1 MARCSRRLS
10 QRHPQPGRQRGA
22 AIITALLVVTLAVV
36 IVSGMLWRQQ
46 VEIRAVENQ
55 RLKSQ
60 ATWIAR
66 AGIDWARLILRD
78 DQRRTGAVDHLGEI
92 WAVPIQET
100 KLSDFLGSSLRTDT
114 AGEESYLSG
123 RIFDAQARFNLM
135 NLLIARTLG
144 GRMIITGR
152 DKNAIKAYGLLLQS
166 LNIDPSLAN
175 VTATY
180 LAQMLGG
187 FQSIEGMQ
195 GGQQGGED
203 SGGGGSGGSN
213 SSGPR
218 PLDDVASLL
227 TIPGY
232 TADMVAKLRP
242 YVIVLPT
249 RTQIN
254 ANTAS
259 AEVLA
264 AVIPNLSLDRARSL
278 VQARDRAYFRNIGDV
293 TNQLR
298 GIAPGLTPPQRPTC
312 WTCRPTISSSTAWP
326 ATSAPGSGKWR
337 LFHVAIRSTITRPAS
352 CGSAALT
359 RFRHDGGATPSA
371 CVRAACRQTLAFA
384 VLSSASFSIAGLAQ
398 SGASVGSSHSHSQ
411 DQ

>member
-1 MARCSRRLS
+1 MTRCSRRPA
-10 QRHPQPGRQRGA
+10 QRHARQRGA

-55 RLKSQ
+55 RLKAQ

-135 NLLIARTLG
+135 NLLTMQTLGART
-144 GRMIITGR
+144 IVTGR
-152 DKNAIKAYGLLLQS
+152 DKDGIKAYGLLLQS
-166 LNIDPSLAN
+166 LNLDPSLAN
-175 VTATY
+175 VTATT

-187 FQSIEGMQ
+187 FQSAEGTQ
-195 GGQQGGED
+195 GGQPGGED
-203 SGGGGSGGSN
+203 SSSGGSGGDN
-213 SSGPR
+213 GPR
-218 PLDDVASLL
+218 PLDDVDSLL
-227 TIPGY
+227 TVPGY
-232 TADMVAKLRP
+232 TADMIAKLRP
-242 YVIVLPT
+242 YVIVLPA

-264 AVIPNLSLDRARSL
+264 AVIPNLSLDRARAL
-278 VQARDRAYFRNIGDV
+278 VLVRDRAYFRNIGDV
-293 TNQLR
+293 VNNLR
-298 GIAPGLTPPQRPTC
+298 GIAPGADT
-312 WTCRPTISSSTAWP
+312 TAAANLLDVQTHYFLVYGMARHERAQIGEVALVSRGDP
-326 ATSAPGSGKWR
+326 VNNNATRIVWVR
-337 LFHVAIRSTITRPAS
+337 RVDEI
-352 CGSAALT
+352 
-359 RFRHDGGATPSA
+359 PS
-371 CVRAACRQTLAFA
+371 
-384 VLSSASFSIAGLAQ
+384 
-398 SGASVGSSHSHSQ
+398 
-411 DQ
+411 

>member
-1 MARCSRRLS
+1 MARCSSKPLHR
-10 QRHPQPGRQRGA
+10 GARQRGA
-22 AIITALLVVTLAVV
+22 AIVTALLVVTLAVV

-55 RLKSQ
+55 RLKAQ

-78 DQRRTGAVDHLGEI
+78 DLRRTGAVDHLGEI

-135 NLLIARTLG
+135 NLLKMQTLG
-144 GRMIITGR
+144 TRTIVTGR
-152 DKNAIKAYGLLLQS
+152 DKDGIKAYGQLLQS
-166 LNIDPSLAN
+166 LSLDPGLADL
-175 VTATY
+175 TATT
-180 LAQMLGG
+180 LAQTLGG
-187 FQSIEGMQ
+187 IQSVEGST
-195 GGQQGGED
+195 GGQQGGDD
-203 SGGGGSGGSN
+203 SGTSGGN
-213 SSGPR
+213 GPR
-218 PLDDVASLL
+218 PLDDVDSLL
-227 TIPGY
+227 SIPGY
-232 TADMVAKLRP
+232 TADAVRKLRP

-264 AVIPNLSLDRARSL
+264 AVIPGLSLDRARAL

-298 GIAPGLTPPQRPTC
+298 GLAPGVD
-312 WTCRPTISSSTAWP
+312 
-326 ATSAPGSGKWR
+326 TSAAANLLDVQTHYFLVYGMARHERAQLGQ
-337 LFHVAIRSTITRPAS
+337 VALVSRGDPVNNNATRIVWV
-352 CGSAALT
+352 
-359 RFRHDGGATPSA
+359 RRIDGIPS
-371 CVRAACRQTLAFA
+371 
-384 VLSSASFSIAGLAQ
+384 
-398 SGASVGSSHSHSQ
+398 
-411 DQ
+411 

>member
-1 MARCSRRLS
+1 MTRCAPAPRQRRA
-10 QRHPQPGRQRGA
+10 RQRGA

-55 RLKSQ
+55 RLKAQ

-135 NLLIARTLG
+135 NLLRTQTLG
-144 GRMIITGR
+144 TRTTVSGR
-152 DKNAIKAYGLLLQS
+152 DKDGIRAYGLLLQS
-166 LNIDPSLAN
+166 LNIDPSLAD

-187 FQSIEGMQ
+187 FQSLEGSQ

-203 SGGGGSGGSN
+203 SSGAGGGN
-213 SSGPR
+213 NNGPR
-218 PLDDVASLL
+218 PLDDVDGLL

-232 TADMVAKLRP
+232 TAEMIAKLRP

-249 RTQIN
+249 RNQIN

-264 AVIPNLSLDRARSL
+264 AVIPNLSLDRARAL

-298 GIAPGLTPPQRPTC
+298 GIAPGAD
-312 WTCRPTISSSTAWP
+312 STAAVNRLDVQTHYFLVYGMARHERAQIGEVALVSRGDP
-326 ATSAPGSGKWR
+326 VNNNATRIVWVRRA
-337 LFHVAIRSTITRPAS
+337 
-352 CGSAALT
+352 
-359 RFRHDGGATPSA
+359 DGIPS
-371 CVRAACRQTLAFA
+371 
-384 VLSSASFSIAGLAQ
+384 
-398 SGASVGSSHSHSQ
+398 
-411 DQ
+411 

>member
-1 MARCSRRLS
+1 MTRCSRRLA
-10 QRHPQPGRQRGA
+10 QRNARQRGA

-55 RLKSQ
+55 RLKAQ

-135 NLLIARTLG
+135 NLLTMQTLGART
-144 GRMIITGR
+144 IVTGR
-152 DKNAIKAYGLLLQS
+152 DKDGIKAYGLLLQS
-166 LNIDPSLAN
+166 LNLDPSLAN

-187 FQSIEGMQ
+187 FQSVEGTQ

-203 SGGGGSGGSN
+203 SSGGGAGGGN
-213 SSGPR
+213 GPR
-218 PLDDVASLL
+218 PLDDVDSLL

-232 TADMVAKLRP
+232 TAAMAAKLRP

-264 AVIPNLSLDRARSL
+264 AVIPNLSLDRARAL
-278 VQARDRAYFRNIGDV
+278 VLVRDRAYFRNIGDV
-293 TNQLR
+293 VNQLR
-298 GIAPGLTPPQRPTC
+298 GIAPGVDT
-312 WTCRPTISSSTAWP
+312 TAAANLLDVQTHYFLVYGMARHERAQIGEVALVSRGDP
-326 ATSAPGSGKWR
+326 VNNNATRIVWVR
-337 LFHVAIRSTITRPAS
+337 RVDEI
-352 CGSAALT
+352 
-359 RFRHDGGATPSA
+359 PS
-371 CVRAACRQTLAFA
+371 
-384 VLSSASFSIAGLAQ
+384 
-398 SGASVGSSHSHSQ
+398 
-411 DQ
+411 

>member
-1 MARCSRRLS
+1 MTRCSRR
-10 QRHPQPGRQRGA
+10 PTQPARRIARQRGA

-55 RLKSQ
+55 RLKAQ

-135 NLLIARTLG
+135 NLLTQQTLGARTV
-144 GRMIITGR
+144 ITGR
-152 DKNAIKAYGLLLQS
+152 DKDAIKAYGLLLQS

-187 FQSIEGMQ
+187 FQSLESA
-195 GGQQGGED
+195 QGGED
-203 SGGGGSGGSN
+203 TSSGGGGGNSN
-213 SSGPR
+213 GPR
-218 PLDDVASLL
+218 PLDDADSLL

-264 AVIPNLSLDRARSL
+264 AVIPNLSLDRARAL

-298 GIAPGLTPPQRPTC
+298 GIAAGADT
-312 WTCRPTISSSTAWP
+312 TAAANLLDVQTHYFLVYGMARHERARVGEVALVSRGDP
-326 ATSAPGSGKWR
+326 VNNNATRIVW
-337 LFHVAIRSTITRPAS
+337 IRRVDEI
-352 CGSAALT
+352 
-359 RFRHDGGATPSA
+359 PS
-371 CVRAACRQTLAFA
+371 
-384 VLSSASFSIAGLAQ
+384 
-398 SGASVGSSHSHSQ
+398 
-411 DQ
+411 

>member
-1 MARCSRRLS
+1 MARCSRPLRL
-10 QRHPQPGRQRGA
+10 RDVRQRGA

-55 RLKSQ
+55 RLKAQ

-135 NLLIARTLG
+135 NLLRTRTLG
-144 GRMIITGR
+144 TRTIVAGR
-152 DKNAIKAYGLLLQS
+152 DKGGIKAYGLLLQS
-166 LNIDPSLAN
+166 LNIDPSLAD
-175 VTATY
+175 VTASY

-187 FQSIEGMQ
+187 FQSLDASQ
-195 GGQQGGED
+195 GGQPGSDEGA
-203 SGGGGSGGSN
+203 GSGNGGN
-213 SSGPR
+213 GPR
-218 PLDDVASLL
+218 PLDDVDSLL

-232 TADMVAKLRP
+232 TADMIAKLRP

-264 AVIPNLSLDRARSL
+264 AVIPNLSLDRARAL

-298 GIAPGLTPPQRPTC
+298 GVAPGAD
-312 WTCRPTISSSTAWP
+312 STAAANLLDVQTHYFLVYGMARHERAQIGEVALVSRGDP
-326 ATSAPGSGKWR
+326 VNNNATRIVWVR
-337 LFHVAIRSTITRPAS
+337 RT
-352 CGSAALT
+352 
-359 RFRHDGGATPSA
+359 DGIPP
-371 CVRAACRQTLAFA
+371 
-384 VLSSASFSIAGLAQ
+384 
-398 SGASVGSSHSHSQ
+398 
-411 DQ
+411 

>member
-1 MARCSRRLS
+1 MKRCASFRRFART
-10 QRHPQPGRQRGA
+10 RQRGA
-22 AIITALLVVTLAVV
+22 AIVTALLVVTLAVV

-55 RLKSQ
+55 RLKAQ
-60 ATWIAR
+60 AMWIAR

-135 NLLIARTLG
+135 NLLTMQTLG
-144 GRMIITGR
+144 TRTVVTGL
-152 DKNAIKAYGLLLQS
+152 DKAGIQAYGVLLQTLGLDS
-166 LNIDPSLAN
+166 SLAKI
-175 VTATY
+175 TATY

-187 FQSIEGMQ
+187 VQSLEGNP
-195 GGQQGGED
+195 GGSDDNG
-203 SGGGGSGGSN
+203 SGSGGN
-213 SSGPR
+213 GPR
-218 PLDDVASLL
+218 PLDDVDGLL
-227 TIPGY
+227 SIPGY
-232 TADMVAKLRP
+232 TADMIRTLRP
-242 YVIVLPT
+242 FVIVLPT

-264 AVIPNLSLDRARSL
+264 AVIPNLSLDRARAL

-298 GIAPGLTPPQRPTC
+298 GIAAGVD
-312 WTCRPTISSSTAWP
+312 
-326 ATSAPGSGKWR
+326 TSAAANLLDVQTHYFLVYGMARHERAQIGQ
-337 LFHVAIRSTITRPAS
+337 VALVSRGDPVNNNATRIVWV
-352 CGSAALT
+352 
-359 RFRHDGGATPSA
+359 RRIDGIPS
-371 CVRAACRQTLAFA
+371 
-384 VLSSASFSIAGLAQ
+384 
-398 SGASVGSSHSHSQ
+398 
-411 DQ
+411 

>member
-1 MARCSRRLS
+1 MARCSRQPA
-10 QRHPQPGRQRGA
+10 QRNARARRQRGA

-55 RLKSQ
+55 RLKAQ

-135 NLLIARTLG
+135 NLLTAQTLGARTL
-144 GRMIITGR
+144 ITGR
-152 DKNAIKAYGLLLQS
+152 DKDAIKAYGLLLQS

-175 VTATY
+175 ITATY

-187 FQSIEGMQ
+187 FQSLEVMQ

-203 SGGGGSGGSN
+203 SGGGSGGSN
-213 SSGPR
+213 SNGPR

-232 TADMVAKLRP
+232 TADMIAKLRP

-298 GIAPGLTPPQRPTC
+298 GIAPGVDT
-312 WTCRPTISSSTAWP
+312 TAAANLLDVQTHYFLVYGMARHERARIGEVALVSRGDP
-326 ATSAPGSGKWR
+326 INNNATRIVWVR
-337 LFHVAIRSTITRPAS
+337 RIDEI
-352 CGSAALT
+352 
-359 RFRHDGGATPSA
+359 PS
-371 CVRAACRQTLAFA
+371 
-384 VLSSASFSIAGLAQ
+384 
-398 SGASVGSSHSHSQ
+398 
-411 DQ
+411 

>member
-10 QRHPQPGRQRGA
+10 QRSARIGRQRGA

-55 RLKSQ
+55 RLKAQ

-135 NLLIARTLG
+135 NLLTAQTLGART
-144 GRMIITGR
+144 IITGR
-152 DKNAIKAYGLLLQS
+152 DKDAIKAYGLLLQS
-166 LNIDPSLAN
+166 LSIDPSLAN

-187 FQSIEGMQ
+187 FQSVEGAQ

-203 SGGGGSGGSN
+203 SSGGSN
-213 SSGPR
+213 SNGPR
-218 PLDDVASLL
+218 PLDDVDSLL

-232 TADMVAKLRP
+232 TADMIAKLRP
-242 YVIVLPT
+242 YVIVLPA

-298 GIAPGLTPPQRPTC
+298 GIAPGVD
-312 WTCRPTISSSTAWP
+312 
-326 ATSAPGSGKWR
+326 TSAAANLLDVQTHYFLVYGMARHERARIGE
-337 LFHVAIRSTITRPAS
+337 VALVSRGDPINNNATRIVWV
-352 CGSAALT
+352 
-359 RFRHDGGATPSA
+359 RRVDEIPS
-371 CVRAACRQTLAFA
+371 
-384 VLSSASFSIAGLAQ
+384 
-398 SGASVGSSHSHSQ
+398 
-411 DQ
+411 

>member
-1 MARCSRRLS
+1 MARCSSRPLHR
-10 QRHPQPGRQRGA
+10 GARQRGA
-22 AIITALLVVTLAVV
+22 AIVTALLVVTLAVV

-55 RLKSQ
+55 RLKAQ

-78 DQRRTGAVDHLGEI
+78 DLRRTGAVDHLGEI

-135 NLLIARTLG
+135 NLLTMQTLG
-144 GRMIITGR
+144 TRTIVTGR
-152 DKNAIKAYGLLLQS
+152 DKDGIKAYGQLLQS
-166 LNIDPSLAN
+166 LNLDPSLAN
-175 VTATY
+175 LTATT

-187 FQSIEGMQ
+187 FQSVEGAT
-195 GGQQGGED
+195 GGQSGGGDD
-203 SGGGGSGGSN
+203 SGGGGSPGN
-213 SSGPR
+213 GPR
-218 PLDDVASLL
+218 PLDDVDSVLS
-227 TIPGY
+227 IPGY
-232 TADMVAKLRP
+232 TADTVRKLRP

-264 AVIPNLSLDRARSL
+264 AVIPSLSLDRARAL

-298 GIAPGLTPPQRPTC
+298 GLAPGADTSN
-312 WTCRPTISSSTAWP
+312 ISNLLDVQTHYFLVYGMARHERAQLGQVALVSRGDP
-326 ATSAPGSGKWR
+326 VNNNATRIVWVR
-337 LFHVAIRSTITRPAS
+337 RI
-352 CGSAALT
+352 
-359 RFRHDGGATPSA
+359 DGIPS
-371 CVRAACRQTLAFA
+371 
-384 VLSSASFSIAGLAQ
+384 
-398 SGASVGSSHSHSQ
+398 
-411 DQ
+411 

>member
-1 MARCSRRLS
+1 MARCSRRS
-10 QRHPQPGRQRGA
+10 AQRRPQHGRQRGA

-55 RLKSQ
+55 RLKAQ

-135 NLLIARTLG
+135 NLLKAQTLGART
-144 GRMIITGR
+144 IITGR
-152 DKNAIKAYGLLLQS
+152 DKDAIKAYGLLLQS
-166 LNIDPSLAN
+166 LNVDPSLAN
-175 VTATY
+175 ITATY

-203 SGGGGSGGSN
+203 SGGGGGGGNSN
-213 SSGPR
+213 GPR

-232 TADMVAKLRP
+232 TADMIAKLRP
-242 YVIVLPT
+242 YVVVLPT

-298 GIAPGLTPPQRPTC
+298 GIAPGVDT
-312 WTCRPTISSSTAWP
+312 TAAANLLDVQTHYFLVYGMARHERARIGEVALVSRGDP
-326 ATSAPGSGKWR
+326 VNNNATRIVWVR
-337 LFHVAIRSTITRPAS
+337 RIDEI
-352 CGSAALT
+352 
-359 RFRHDGGATPSA
+359 PS
-371 CVRAACRQTLAFA
+371 
-384 VLSSASFSIAGLAQ
+384 
-398 SGASVGSSHSHSQ
+398 
-411 DQ
+411 

>member
-1 MARCSRRLS
+1 MARRSHLS
-10 QRHPQPGRQRGA
+10 CRQAAHQRGA
-22 AIITALLVVTLAVV
+22 AIVTALLVVTLAVV

-55 RLKSQ
+55 RLKAQ
-60 ATWIAR
+60 AAWIAR

-135 NLLIARTLG
+135 NLLKMQTLG
-144 GRMIITGR
+144 TRTVVTGL
-152 DKNAIKAYGLLLQS
+152 DQAGVKAYGVLLQT
-166 LNIDPSLAN
+166 LGQDPSLAKI
-175 VTATY
+175 TATY

-187 FQSIEGMQ
+187 VQSLEGNS
-195 GGQQGGED
+195 GGGDD
-203 SGGGGSGGSN
+203 SGGGGSGGN
-213 SSGPR
+213 GPR
-218 PLDDVASLL
+218 PLDDVDGLL
-227 TIPGY
+227 SIPGY
-232 TADMVAKLRP
+232 TADAIRALRP

-249 RTQIN
+249 RTLVN

-264 AVIPNLSLDRARSL
+264 AVIPNLSLDRARAL
-278 VQARDRAYFRNIGDV
+278 VQARDRAYFRNVGDV

-298 GIAPGLTPPQRPTC
+298 GIAAGADAGSVSNLLDVQTHYFLVYGMARHERAQIGQVALVSRGDPVNNN
-312 WTCRPTISSSTAWP
+312 
-326 ATSAPGSGKWR
+326 ATRIVWVR
-337 LFHVAIRSTITRPAS
+337 RI
-352 CGSAALT
+352 
-359 RFRHDGGATPSA
+359 DGIPS
-371 CVRAACRQTLAFA
+371 
-384 VLSSASFSIAGLAQ
+384 
-398 SGASVGSSHSHSQ
+398 
-411 DQ
+411 

>member
-1 MARCSRRLS
+1 MAHCSGRLAH
-10 QRHPQPGRQRGA
+10 RTARQRGA

-55 RLKSQ
+55 RLKAQ

-135 NLLIARTLG
+135 NLLTMQTLGART
-144 GRMIITGR
+144 IVTGR
-152 DKNAIKAYGLLLQS
+152 DKDGIKAYGLLLQS
-166 LNIDPSLAN
+166 LNLDPSLAN

-187 FQSIEGMQ
+187 FQSVEGAQ

-203 SGGGGSGGSN
+203 SGGGNNGN
-213 SSGPR
+213 GPR
-218 PLDDVASLL
+218 PLDDVDSLL
-227 TIPGY
+227 TVPGY
-232 TADMVAKLRP
+232 TVDMVRRLRP

-264 AVIPNLSLDRARSL
+264 AVIPNLSLDRARAL

-298 GIAPGLTPPQRPTC
+298 GIAPGVD
-312 WTCRPTISSSTAWP
+312 TAAAANLLDVQTHYFLVYGMARHERAQIGEVALVSRGDP
-326 ATSAPGSGKWR
+326 VNNNATRIVW
-337 LFHVAIRSTITRPAS
+337 IRRVDEI
-352 CGSAALT
+352 
-359 RFRHDGGATPSA
+359 PS
-371 CVRAACRQTLAFA
+371 
-384 VLSSASFSIAGLAQ
+384 
-398 SGASVGSSHSHSQ
+398 
-411 DQ
+411 

>member
-55 RLKSQ
+55 RLKAQ

-213 SSGPR
+213 SNGPR

-298 GIAPGLTPPQRPTC
+298 GIAPGVDT
-312 WTCRPTISSSTAWP
+312 TAAANLLDVQTHYFLVYGMARQERARIGEVALVSRGDP
-326 ATSAPGSGKWR
+326 INNNATRIVWVR
-337 LFHVAIRSTITRPAS
+337 RIDEI
-352 CGSAALT
+352 
-359 RFRHDGGATPSA
+359 PS
-371 CVRAACRQTLAFA
+371 
-384 VLSSASFSIAGLAQ
+384 
-398 SGASVGSSHSHSQ
+398 
-411 DQ
+411 

>member
-1 MARCSRRLS
+1 MTRCSRRPA
-10 QRHPQPGRQRGA
+10 QRNARQRGA
-22 AIITALLVVTLAVV
+22 AILTALLVVTLAVV

-55 RLKSQ
+55 RLKAQ

-135 NLLIARTLG
+135 NLLTMQTLGART
-144 GRMIITGR
+144 IVTGR
-152 DKNAIKAYGLLLQS
+152 DKDGIKAYGLLLQS
-166 LNIDPSLAN
+166 LNLDPSLAN

-187 FQSIEGMQ
+187 FQSVDGTQ
-195 GGQQGGED
+195 GGQQGSED
-203 SGGGGSGGSN
+203 SSSSGGGGN
-213 SSGPR
+213 GPR
-218 PLDDVASLL
+218 PLDDVDSLL

-232 TADMVAKLRP
+232 TAAMMAKLRP

-264 AVIPNLSLDRARSL
+264 AVIPNLSLDRARAL
-278 VQARDRAYFRNIGDV
+278 VLVRDRAYFRNIGDV
-293 TNQLR
+293 VNQLR
-298 GIAPGLTPPQRPTC
+298 GIAPGVDT
-312 WTCRPTISSSTAWP
+312 TAAANLLDVQTHYFLVYGMARHERAQIGEVALVSRGDP
-326 ATSAPGSGKWR
+326 VNNNATRIVWVR
-337 LFHVAIRSTITRPAS
+337 RVDEI
-352 CGSAALT
+352 
-359 RFRHDGGATPSA
+359 PS
-371 CVRAACRQTLAFA
+371 
-384 VLSSASFSIAGLAQ
+384 
-398 SGASVGSSHSHSQ
+398 
-411 DQ
+411 

>member
-1 MARCSRRLS
+1 MARCSRRFA
-10 QRHPQPGRQRGA
+10 QGTARQRGA
-22 AIITALLVVTLAVV
+22 AIIMALLVVTLAVV

-55 RLKSQ
+55 RLKAQ
-60 ATWIAR
+60 ASWIAR

-100 KLSDFLGSSLRTDT
+100 KLSDFLGSSLRTDA

-135 NLLIARTLG
+135 NLLTMQTLG
-144 GRMIITGR
+144 SRTIVTGR
-152 DKNAIKAYGLLLQS
+152 DKDGIKAYGLLLQS
-166 LNIDPSLAN
+166 LNLDPSLAN

-187 FQSIEGMQ
+187 FQSAEGSQ
-195 GGQQGGED
+195 GGQPGGSQD
-203 SGGGGSGGSN
+203 AGGSGGGN
-213 SSGPR
+213 SPR
-218 PLDDVASLL
+218 PLDDVDSLL

-232 TADMVAKLRP
+232 TADTISKLRP

-264 AVIPNLSLDRARSL
+264 AVIPNLSLDRARAL

-298 GIAPGLTPPQRPTC
+298 GIAPGADT
-312 WTCRPTISSSTAWP
+312 TAAANLLDVQTHYFLVYGMARHERARIGEVALVSRGDP
-326 ATSAPGSGKWR
+326 VNNNATRIVWVRRAD
-337 LFHVAIRSTITRPAS
+337 AI
-352 CGSAALT
+352 
-359 RFRHDGGATPSA
+359 PS
-371 CVRAACRQTLAFA
+371 
-384 VLSSASFSIAGLAQ
+384 
-398 SGASVGSSHSHSQ
+398 
-411 DQ
+411 

>member
-1 MARCSRRLS
+1 MARCSSRPLHR
-10 QRHPQPGRQRGA
+10 GTRQRGA
-22 AIITALLVVTLAVV
+22 AIVTALLVVTLAVV

-55 RLKSQ
+55 RLKAQ

-78 DQRRTGAVDHLGEI
+78 DLRRTGAVDHLGEI

-135 NLLIARTLG
+135 NLLTMQTLG
-144 GRMIITGR
+144 TRTIVTGR
-152 DKNAIKAYGLLLQS
+152 DKDGIKAYGLLLQS
-166 LNIDPSLAN
+166 LSLDPNLAN
-175 VTATY
+175 LTATY

-187 FQSIEGMQ
+187 IQSVEGAT
-195 GGQQGGED
+195 GGQSGGDD
-203 SGGGGSGGSN
+203 SGASGGN
-213 SSGPR
+213 GPR
-218 PLDDVASLL
+218 PLDDVDGLL
-227 TIPGY
+227 SIPGY
-232 TADMVAKLRP
+232 TADAIRKLRP

-264 AVIPNLSLDRARSL
+264 AVIPGLSVDRARAL

-298 GIAPGLTPPQRPTC
+298 GLAPGVDT
-312 WTCRPTISSSTAWP
+312 TAAANLLDVQTHYFLVYGMARHERAQLGQVALVSRGDP
-326 ATSAPGSGKWR
+326 VNNNATRIVWVR
-337 LFHVAIRSTITRPAS
+337 RI
-352 CGSAALT
+352 
-359 RFRHDGGATPSA
+359 DGIPS
-371 CVRAACRQTLAFA
+371 
-384 VLSSASFSIAGLAQ
+384 
-398 SGASVGSSHSHSQ
+398 
-411 DQ
+411 

>member
-1 MARCSRRLS
+1 MARCSRRLA
-10 QRHPQPGRQRGA
+10 QRHPHAGRQRGA

-55 RLKSQ
+55 RLKAQ

-135 NLLIARTLG
+135 NLLTAQTLGART
-144 GRMIITGR
+144 IITGR
-152 DKNAIKAYGLLLQS
+152 DKDAIKAYGLLLQS
-166 LNIDPSLAN
+166 LSIDPSLAN

-195 GGQQGGED
+195 GGQQGAED
-203 SGGGGSGGSN
+203 SGGGSGGSN
-213 SSGPR
+213 SNGPR

-232 TADMVAKLRP
+232 TADMIAKLRP

-278 VQARDRAYFRNIGDV
+278 VLARDRAYFRNIGDV

-298 GIAPGLTPPQRPTC
+298 GIAPGVDT
-312 WTCRPTISSSTAWP
+312 TAAANLLDVQTHYFLVYGMARHERARIGEVALVSRGDP
-326 ATSAPGSGKWR
+326 INNNATRIVWVR
-337 LFHVAIRSTITRPAS
+337 RIDEI
-352 CGSAALT
+352 
-359 RFRHDGGATPSA
+359 PS
-371 CVRAACRQTLAFA
+371 
-384 VLSSASFSIAGLAQ
+384 
-398 SGASVGSSHSHSQ
+398 
-411 DQ
+411 

>member
-1 MARCSRRLS
+1 MARCSRRS
-10 QRHPQPGRQRGA
+10 AQRRPQHGRQRGA

-55 RLKSQ
+55 RLKAQ

-135 NLLIARTLG
+135 NLLKAQTLGART
-144 GRMIITGR
+144 IITGR
-152 DKNAIKAYGLLLQS
+152 DKDAIKAYGLLLQS

-175 VTATY
+175 ITATY

-203 SGGGGSGGSN
+203 SGGGGGNSN
-213 SSGPR
+213 GPR

-232 TADMVAKLRP
+232 TADMIAKLRP
-242 YVIVLPT
+242 YVVVLPT

-298 GIAPGLTPPQRPTC
+298 GIAPGVDT
-312 WTCRPTISSSTAWP
+312 TAAANLLDVQTHYFLVYGMARHERARIGEVALVSRGDP
-326 ATSAPGSGKWR
+326 VNNNATRIVWVR
-337 LFHVAIRSTITRPAS
+337 RIDEI
-352 CGSAALT
+352 
-359 RFRHDGGATPSA
+359 PS
-371 CVRAACRQTLAFA
+371 
-384 VLSSASFSIAGLAQ
+384 
-398 SGASVGSSHSHSQ
+398 
-411 DQ
+411 

>member
-1 MARCSRRLS
+1 MARCSRRPC
-10 QRHPQPGRQRGA
+10 QRQLRQRGA

-55 RLKSQ
+55 RLKAQ

-78 DQRRTGAVDHLGEI
+78 DQRRTGAVDHLGEV

-135 NLLIARTLG
+135 NLLTMQTLG
-144 GRMIITGR
+144 SRTVVTAR
-152 DKNAIKAYGLLLQS
+152 DKDGIKAYGLLLQS

-187 FQSIEGMQ
+187 FHAVEASQ
-195 GGQQGGED
+195 GGQPSGED
-203 SGGGGSGGSN
+203 TGGSEASN
-213 SSGPR
+213 GPR
-218 PLDDVASLL
+218 PLDGVDSLL

-232 TADMVAKLRP
+232 TADIVRKLRP

-249 RTQIN
+249 RTPIN

-264 AVIPNLSLDRARSL
+264 AVIPNLGLDRARAL

-298 GIAPGLTPPQRPTC
+298 GIAPGADT
-312 WTCRPTISSSTAWP
+312 TAAANLLDVQTHYFLVYGMARHERAQIGQVALVSRGDP
-326 ATSAPGSGKWR
+326 VNNTATRIVWVR
-337 LFHVAIRSTITRPAS
+337 RIDEI
-352 CGSAALT
+352 
-359 RFRHDGGATPSA
+359 PS
-371 CVRAACRQTLAFA
+371 
-384 VLSSASFSIAGLAQ
+384 
-398 SGASVGSSHSHSQ
+398 
-411 DQ
+411 

>member
-1 MARCSRRLS
+1 MARCSRRCA
-10 QRHPQPGRQRGA
+10 QRHPHAGRQRGA

-55 RLKSQ
+55 RLKAQ

-135 NLLIARTLG
+135 NLLTAQTLGARTL
-144 GRMIITGR
+144 ITGR
-152 DKNAIKAYGLLLQS
+152 DKDAIKAYGLLLQS
-166 LNIDPSLAN
+166 LNIDPGLAN
-175 VTATY
+175 ITATY

-195 GGQQGGED
+195 GGED
-203 SGGGGSGGSN
+203 SGGGGSNSN
-213 SSGPR
+213 GPR

-232 TADMVAKLRP
+232 TADMIAKLRP

-298 GIAPGLTPPQRPTC
+298 GIAPGVDT
-312 WTCRPTISSSTAWP
+312 TAAANLLDVQTHYFLVYGMARHERARIGEVALVSRGDP
-326 ATSAPGSGKWR
+326 INNNATRIVWVR
-337 LFHVAIRSTITRPAS
+337 RIDEI
-352 CGSAALT
+352 
-359 RFRHDGGATPSA
+359 PS
-371 CVRAACRQTLAFA
+371 
-384 VLSSASFSIAGLAQ
+384 
-398 SGASVGSSHSHSQ
+398 
-411 DQ
+411 

>member
-10 QRHPQPGRQRGA
+10 HRVARQRGA

-55 RLKSQ
+55 RLKAQ

-135 NLLIARTLG
+135 NLLTMQTLGART
-144 GRMIITGR
+144 IVTGR
-152 DKNAIKAYGLLLQS
+152 DKDGIKAYGLLLQS
-166 LNIDPSLAN
+166 LNLDPSLAN
-175 VTATY
+175 VTATT

-187 FQSIEGMQ
+187 FQSVEGTQ
-195 GGQQGGED
+195 GGQPGQQGGED
-203 SGGGGSGGSN
+203 TSGGGSGGGN
-213 SSGPR
+213 GPR
-218 PLDDVASLL
+218 PLDDVDSLL
-227 TIPGY
+227 TVPGY
-232 TADMVAKLRP
+232 TADTIRKLRP

-249 RTQIN
+249 RTPIN

-264 AVIPNLSLDRARSL
+264 AVIPNLSLDRARAL
-278 VQARDRAYFRNIGDV
+278 VLVRDRAYFRNIGDV
-293 TNQLR
+293 VNQLR
-298 GIAPGLTPPQRPTC
+298 GIAPGVDT
-312 WTCRPTISSSTAWP
+312 TAAANLLDVQTHYFLVYGMARHERAQIGEVALVSRGDP
-326 ATSAPGSGKWR
+326 INNNATRIVWLR
-337 LFHVAIRSTITRPAS
+337 RVDEI
-352 CGSAALT
+352 
-359 RFRHDGGATPSA
+359 PS
-371 CVRAACRQTLAFA
+371 
-384 VLSSASFSIAGLAQ
+384 
-398 SGASVGSSHSHSQ
+398 
-411 DQ
+411 

>member
-1 MARCSRRLS
+1 MTRCSRRPA
-10 QRHPQPGRQRGA
+10 QRNARQRGA
-22 AIITALLVVTLAVV
+22 AILTALLVVTLAVV

-55 RLKSQ
+55 RLKAQ

-135 NLLIARTLG
+135 NLLTMQTLGART
-144 GRMIITGR
+144 IVTGR
-152 DKNAIKAYGLLLQS
+152 DKDGIKAYGLLLQS
-166 LNIDPSLAN
+166 LNLDPSLAN

-187 FQSIEGMQ
+187 FQSVDGTQ
-195 GGQQGGED
+195 GGQQGSED
-203 SGGGGSGGSN
+203 SSSSGGGGN
-213 SSGPR
+213 GPR
-218 PLDDVASLL
+218 PLDDVDSLL

-232 TADMVAKLRP
+232 TAAMTAKLRP

-264 AVIPNLSLDRARSL
+264 AVIPNLSLDRARAL
-278 VQARDRAYFRNIGDV
+278 VLVRDRAYFRNIGDV
-293 TNQLR
+293 VNQLR
-298 GIAPGLTPPQRPTC
+298 GIAPGVDT
-312 WTCRPTISSSTAWP
+312 TAAANLLDVQTHYFLVYGMARHERAQIGEVALVSRGDP
-326 ATSAPGSGKWR
+326 VNNNATRIVWVR
-337 LFHVAIRSTITRPAS
+337 RVDEI
-352 CGSAALT
+352 
-359 RFRHDGGATPSA
+359 PS
-371 CVRAACRQTLAFA
+371 
-384 VLSSASFSIAGLAQ
+384 
-398 SGASVGSSHSHSQ
+398 
-411 DQ
+411 

>member
-1 MARCSRRLS
+1 MARCSRRLA
-10 QRHPQPGRQRGA
+10 QRTLRPRRQRGA

-55 RLKSQ
+55 RLKAQ

-135 NLLIARTLG
+135 NLLTAQTLG
-144 GRMIITGR
+144 TRTIITGR
-152 DKNAIKAYGLLLQS
+152 DKDGIKAYGLLLQS

-175 VTATY
+175 LTATY

-187 FQSIEGMQ
+187 FQSVEGTQ
-195 GGQQGGED
+195 GGQQGSED
-203 SGGGGSGGSN
+203 SSGGGSTSN
-213 SSGPR
+213 GPR
-218 PLDDVASLL
+218 PLDDVGSLL

-232 TADMVAKLRP
+232 TADMIAKLRP
-242 YVIVLPT
+242 YVVVLPT

-264 AVIPNLSLDRARSL
+264 AVIPNLNLDRARSL

-298 GIAPGLTPPQRPTC
+298 GIAPGADT
-312 WTCRPTISSSTAWP
+312 TAAANLLDVQTHYFLVYGMARHERARIGEVALVSRGDP
-326 ATSAPGSGKWR
+326 VNNNATRIVW
-337 LFHVAIRSTITRPAS
+337 IRRVDEI
-352 CGSAALT
+352 
-359 RFRHDGGATPSA
+359 PS
-371 CVRAACRQTLAFA
+371 
-384 VLSSASFSIAGLAQ
+384 
-398 SGASVGSSHSHSQ
+398 
-411 DQ
+411 

>member
-1 MARCSRRLS
+1 MT
-10 QRHPQPGRQRGA
+10 RHAPRQLTRPRQRGA
-22 AIITALLVVTLAVV
+22 AIVTALLVVTLAVV

-55 RLKSQ
+55 RLKAQ

-100 KLSDFLGSSLRTDT
+100 KLSDFLGSSLRTDS
-114 AGEESYLSG
+114 AGEASYLSG

-135 NLLIARTLG
+135 SLLIMQTLGART
-144 GRMIITGR
+144 IITGR
-152 DKNAIKAYGLLLQS
+152 DKAGIKAYGLLLQS
-166 LNIDPSLAN
+166 LNLDPNLAN
-175 VTATY
+175 VTATS

-187 FQSIEGMQ
+187 IQSAEGSQ

-203 SGGGGSGGSN
+203 TSSGGSN
-213 SSGPR
+213 GPR
-218 PLDDVASLL
+218 PLDDVDSLL

-232 TADMVAKLRP
+232 TAETVRKLRP

-264 AVIPNLSLDRARSL
+264 AVIPNLSLDRARAL
-278 VQARDRAYFRNIGDV
+278 VLARDRAYFRNIGDV

-298 GIAPGLTPPQRPTC
+298 GIAPGADTTAAANLLDVQTHYFLVYGMARHERAQIGQVALVSRGDPVNNNATRIVWVRRVDEIPQ
-312 WTCRPTISSSTAWP
+312 
-326 ATSAPGSGKWR
+326 
-337 LFHVAIRSTITRPAS
+337 
-352 CGSAALT
+352 
-359 RFRHDGGATPSA
+359 
-371 CVRAACRQTLAFA
+371 
-384 VLSSASFSIAGLAQ
+384 
-398 SGASVGSSHSHSQ
+398 
-411 DQ
+411 

>member
-1 MARCSRRLS
+1 MARCSRRWP
-10 QRHPQPGRQRGA
+10 QRGSRQRGA

-55 RLKSQ
+55 RLKAQ

-78 DQRRTGAVDHLGEI
+78 DQRRTGAVDHLGEV

-114 AGEESYLSG
+114 AGEASYLSG

-135 NLLIARTLG
+135 NLLTMQTLGARTVV
-144 GRMIITGR
+144 TAR
-152 DKNAIKAYGLLLQS
+152 DKDGIKAYGLLLQS

-180 LAQMLGG
+180 LAQMMGG
-187 FQSIEGMQ
+187 FQSVEGSQ
-195 GGQQGGED
+195 GGQPGGED
-203 SGGGGSGGSN
+203 SGGGSEASN
-213 SSGPR
+213 GPR
-218 PLDDVASLL
+218 PLDSVDSLL

-232 TADMVAKLRP
+232 TADIVRKLRP

-249 RTQIN
+249 RTPIN

-264 AVIPNLSLDRARSL
+264 AVIPNLGLDRARAL

-298 GIAPGLTPPQRPTC
+298 GIAPGADT
-312 WTCRPTISSSTAWP
+312 TAAANLLDVQTHYFLVYGMARHERAQIGEVALVSRGDP
-326 ATSAPGSGKWR
+326 VNNTATRIVWVR
-337 LFHVAIRSTITRPAS
+337 RIDEI
-352 CGSAALT
+352 
-359 RFRHDGGATPSA
+359 PS
-371 CVRAACRQTLAFA
+371 
-384 VLSSASFSIAGLAQ
+384 
-398 SGASVGSSHSHSQ
+398 
-411 DQ
+411 